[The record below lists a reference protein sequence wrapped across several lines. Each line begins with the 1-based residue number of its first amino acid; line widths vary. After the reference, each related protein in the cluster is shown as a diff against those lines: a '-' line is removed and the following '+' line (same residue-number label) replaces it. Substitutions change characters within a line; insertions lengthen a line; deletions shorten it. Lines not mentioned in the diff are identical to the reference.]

1 MKINT
6 YKEFYECI
14 NKFEDDETN
23 EKIEQILPHGS
34 GINDDWD
41 ICNRE
46 NFWECKNFWDC
57 INNDGYYDGFIDFT
71 VRIYKNENREFRI
84 FINGNRSHNKN
95 KKYHIKEYLED
106 TIHYVLKHNDIFNKK
121 VGE

>member
-6 YKEFYECI
+6 YKEFYEYI

-34 GINDDWD
+34 GINGDWD

-46 NFWECKNFWDC
+46 NFWECKNYWDC
-57 INNDGYYDGFIDFT
+57 INNNGYHDGFINFT

-84 FINGNRSHNKN
+84 FINGNRSHDKN
-95 KKYHIKEYLED
+95 KKYDIKGYLED